1 MGLENRSDARSVSSP
16 RVGRSKMGTTE
27 REPIAIIGIGC
38 RFPSAKGPEA
48 FWHLL
53 REGVDAITE
62 IPSDRFDV
70 GDVYDPKPGMPG
82 KLNTK
87 WGGFLEGVD
96 EFDPFFFG
104 ISSRE
109 ATAMDPQQRVLL
121 EVAWEAI
128 EDAGLVPEKLDVGR
142 TGVFAGTCNSDYG
155 NLLEDPADID
165 IYVAG
170 GNALSVLSGRLSYAL
185 GLQGPS
191 MTVDTACSTSLV
203 AVHLACQSLWS
214 GESTVALAGGVNLI
228 FGPEPYIAFSRA
240 QMLAP
245 DGRCKFGDSR
255 ADGFVR
261 SEGAGVVVL
270 KQLPSALADGDP
282 VYAVIRGS
290 AVNNDGDSGGLLMTP
305 SRPGQEAVFKEAYR
319 SAGVSPGEVQ
329 YVEAHGTGTSVGD
342 PVEMQALG
350 AVIGERRPDDHPC
363 LVGSVKT
370 NIGHTEGAAGVAGL
384 IKTALALKHKTIPP
398 SLHLREPN
406 PNIPWQNLPLTVQR
420 ELSPWPASPG
430 LARAGVSS
438 FGISGT
444 NAHVVLEE
452 APEAPPSEAEAT
464 ATAHLLP
471 LSAHSPEALEDTVR
485 AYAGFL
491 RTEEGAVSSL
501 QDVCYTAGARRTHHA
516 HRLALVGS
524 SREQLAE
531 QLEAFLEGESR
542 PGMSSGR
549 KLGDLQ
555 RKLVFVFSGQGSQWV
570 GMGRE
575 LLEQEPAFREAMER
589 CDRAIRRYTG
599 WSMLEELAAD
609 EAHSRLSEVDVVQP
623 AIFVVQVSLA
633 VLWRSWGVEPDA
645 VVGQSLGEVAAA
657 HVAGA
662 LTLEDATRVI
672 CRRSQLVKRTSG
684 HGSMAVAQLSLEEA
698 ERAISGREGRVSVAV
713 NSSPYSTVLSG
724 EVAALEEVL
733 TELECQDVFCRRI
746 RVDYASHSPQVDP
759 LRPDLLEALEGIR
772 PRSSSVPLYS
782 TVTGEIENGRALDAA
797 YWVRNLRQ
805 PVLFSTAVERL
816 LEDGHDV
823 FVEVSPHPVL
833 LSAVEQ
839 CLRHHGREGITL
851 PSLRENEGREAPLGS
866 FGTLY
871 TLGHPV
877 VDWDKLYSSSSRC
890 VGLPSY
896 RWQGEHFW
904 LPDQDSVRNRNS
916 RAHPNGRGRLL
927 GLHLRSAA
935 DPGTHH
941 WETSLGV
948 ETFGYLGDHRVQ
960 GLAVL
965 PAAAFAGMVLSAAE
979 EALGSGDHTLED
991 MSFEKALFLPEEGIR
1006 AVQLVLSARN
1016 VGETSFRFF
1025 SLEESATQEDALWTP
1040 HAAGRIRHH
1049 YPDSQTNGY
1058 ADPAVRHHESP
1069 EELMVRCLE
1078 IVSGADLYEGLRDR
1092 GLEYGPSFQGVEQL
1106 WRRDGEALGQLQ
1118 LTETVATQK
1127 SGHKIHPA
1135 LLDACFQVLAAALPK
1150 GSADGD
1156 DLYLP
1161 VGLARLRL
1169 HDLPDAELWAHALL
1183 RSDALADANYLEG
1196 DVFLLDESGQVLLE
1210 ASGLRLQRLERDVR
1224 RENDQEDLDSWL
1236 YEVRWEPK
1244 VLLEQDEAPGPPSP
1258 DQRASWLIFTDA
1270 GGVGQALQKLLE
1282 EHDEAC
1288 VSVSSG
1294 DEYWEEGPGCYRL
1307 NPANPEHFRRLL
1319 ADLTEA
1325 DFLPLRGVA
1334 YVWGVEANPPKDTV
1348 IESLEEA
1355 RALGCTGALHLV
1367 QALTTLD
1374 VPPRLWL
1381 VTRGTQP
1388 VGDEPVSVD
1397 QAPLWGLG
1405 KVISLEHPE
1414 FACTK
1419 VDLGSSDGLEEV
1431 QSLFRELWVEV
1442 GEDQIALRGG
1452 ERYYVPRVVRC
1463 SPEAFDERR
1472 NTVSTDEPFRLEVSK
1487 PGILDEMTLRETGR
1501 KEPGHGE
1508 VEIQVRA
1515 VGLNFRDVLIAMDLI
1530 PPLYQDALDV
1540 GFECVGEIVAVG
1552 AGVESLE
1559 VGDSVIAFAPGCLS
1573 SFVTTDASFVM
1584 PKPAHLSF
1592 EEAATLPI
1600 AFFTAHYALNRLG
1613 RLAEGE
1619 RILIHAA
1626 AGGVGQAAV
1635 RIAQRAGAEI
1645 FATAGSPGKR
1655 EFLRS
1660 LGIHHVMDS
1669 RSVNFAD
1676 EVMEL
1681 TGGEGVDV
1689 VLNSLAGE
1697 FIPKSL
1703 STLRSGGRF
1712 LEIGKVDFLQHT
1724 RLDLSLLKDNISF
1737 FAIDLSEHLLKRP
1750 DLSKVVL
1757 REALQFF
1764 EEGSL
1769 EPLPFKTFPIS
1780 RAVDAFRYM
1789 AQAKHIG
1796 KVVVSLDEDEV
1807 SVVPSTKR
1815 PAVSSDGTYLVTGGA
1830 GGLGLSTAEWLVEQG
1845 ARYLLLTGRS
1855 GAASEAARQVVAKMS
1870 DDGVRVVVAKAD
1882 VSDEHQVA
1890 GVIEEI
1896 RHSMPP
1902 LRGVFHA
1909 AGILD
1914 DGVLLQLDEERF
1926 AKVMAPKVSGAWNL
1940 HRLTL
1945 EDDLD
1950 FFVLFSSAASVLGS
1964 PGQGNYVAANA
1975 FLDALAHHR
1984 RALGMP
1990 ALAINWGAWT
2000 EVGLATR
2007 SDRVEHLTR
2016 QGIMPFTPEQ
2026 GVRLMERMLERDV
2039 VQCMGVAMDWGKLL
2053 GSYTPPVLSK
2063 LSEEVLAGDSPTKK
2077 ESSVRKDILA
2087 TEPEERRRL
2096 VERFLVEQ
2104 IAQVLKCSPTKVDAH
2119 QPLNRLGIDSLMA
2132 VELKNRVEADL
2143 ETSVPVTALLQGPS
2157 LSQLAT
2163 QLLEGLDASAAAV
2176 EAPLTPDEE
2185 AEDGLEA
2192 QVEELTDEEV
2202 DALLRDLVED
2212 EEKAEG

>member
-1 MGLENRSDARSVSSP
+1 MG
-16 RVGRSKMGTTE
+16 KTE

-62 IPSDRFDV
+62 IPSERFDV
-70 GDVYDPKPGMPG
+70 GDVYDPKPGIPG

-96 EFDPFFFG
+96 EFDPYFFG

-109 ATAMDPQQRVLL
+109 AAAMDPQQRVLL

-142 TGVFAGTCNSDYG
+142 IGVFAGTCNSDYG
-155 NLLEDPADID
+155 NLLEDSADID
-165 IYVAG
+165 IYFAG

-203 AVHLACQSLWS
+203 AVHLACQSLYS
-214 GESTVALAGGVNLI
+214 GESAVALAGGVNLI
-228 FGPEPYIAFSRA
+228 FSPDPYIAFSLA
-240 QMLAP
+240 QMLAS
-245 DGRCKFGDSR
+245 DGRCKFADAR

-270 KQLPSALADGDP
+270 KRLSSALADGDDI
-282 VYAVIRGS
+282 YAVIRGS

-305 SRPGQEAVFKEAYR
+305 SRPGQEAVFEEAYR

-350 AVIGERRPDDHPC
+350 AVIGEGRPDNHPC
-363 LVGSVKT
+363 VVGSVKT

-384 IKTALALKHKTIPP
+384 IKVALALKHKTIPP
-398 SLHLREPN
+398 SLHLRAPN

-430 LARAGVSS
+430 PARAGVSS

-452 APEAPPSEAEAT
+452 PPGAPPAEAEVV

-471 LSAHSPEALEDTVR
+471 LSAHSPEVLEDTAR
-485 AYAGFL
+485 AYIGFL
-491 RTEEGAVSSL
+491 RTEEGALTSL
-501 QDVCYTAGARRTHHA
+501 QDICYTAGARRTHHA

-531 QLEAFLEGESR
+531 HLEAFLEGEAR

-549 KLGDLQ
+549 KLGDAR
-555 RKLVFVFSGQGSQWV
+555 RKLVFMFSGQGSQWV

-575 LLEQEPAFREAMER
+575 LLEQEPAFREAMVR
-589 CDRAIRRYTG
+589 CDRTIQKYTG
-599 WSMLEELAAD
+599 WSVLEELAAD
-609 EAHSRLSEVDVVQP
+609 EAHSRLAEVDVVQP
-623 AIFVVQVSLA
+623 AIFAVQVSLA
-633 VLWRSWGVEPDA
+633 ALWRSWGVEPDA

-662 LTLEDATRVI
+662 LTLEDAARVM

-684 HGSMAVAQLSLEEA
+684 RGGMAVVQLSLEEA
-698 ERAISGREGRVSVAV
+698 ERAISGREGQVSVAV

-733 TELECQDVFCRRI
+733 AELERQDVFVRRI
-746 RVDYASHSPQVDP
+746 RVDFASHSPQVDP

-772 PRSSSVPLYS
+772 SHSSTVPLYS
-782 TVTGEIENGRALDAA
+782 TVTGEIEDGLTLDAA
-797 YWVRNLRQ
+797 YWVQNLRQ
-805 PVLFSTAVERL
+805 PVLLSKAVERL

-823 FVEVSPHPVL
+823 FVEISPHPVL
-833 LSAVEQ
+833 LGSVEQ
-839 CLRHHGREGITL
+839 CLRYHGREGTTL
-851 PSLRENEGREAPLGS
+851 PSLWENEGRVASLGS
-866 FGTLY
+866 FGALY
-871 TLGHPV
+871 TLGYP
-877 VDWDKLYSSSSRC
+877 VDWDKLYRSKSRC
-890 VGLPSY
+890 VRLPSY
-896 RWQGEHFW
+896 RWQGERFW
-904 LPDQDSVRNRNS
+904 LHDQESVRNRDG
-916 RAHPNGRGRLL
+916 RARLNGRGRLL

-941 WETSLGV
+941 WETDLGV
-948 ETFGYLGDHRVQ
+948 ETSGYLGDHRVQ

-979 EALGSGDHTLED
+979 EASGPGDHTLEE
-991 MSFEKALFLPEEGIR
+991 MSFEKALFLPEQGAR
-1006 AVQLVLSARN
+1006 AVQLVLSAQS

-1025 SLEESATQEDALWTP
+1025 SQEESATQLDASWTP

-1049 YPDSQTNGY
+1049 YPGSQPNGH
-1058 ADPAVRHHESP
+1058 ADPAEHHESP
-1069 EELMVRCLE
+1069 DELMVRCQE
-1078 IVSGADLYEGLRDR
+1078 IIAGADLYEGLQER
-1092 GLEYGPSFQGVEQL
+1092 GLEYGPSFRGVEQL
-1106 WRRDGEALGQLQ
+1106 WRRDGEALGRLL
-1118 LTETVATQK
+1118 LTEAVATQK

-1135 LLDACFQVLAAALPK
+1135 LLDACFQVLAAALPE

-1161 VGLARLRL
+1161 VGLARLHL
-1169 HDLPDAELWAHALL
+1169 NDLPEAGLWAHALL
-1183 RSDALADANYLEG
+1183 KSDADANYLEG

-1210 ASGLRLQRLERDVR
+1210 ASGLRLQRLERDAR
-1224 RENDQEDLDSWL
+1224 RENEQEDLDDWL

-1244 VLLEQDEAPGPPSP
+1244 ELEAPEPSSL
-1258 DQRASWLIFTDA
+1258 DQRASWLVFVDA
-1270 GGVGQALQKLLE
+1270 GGVGQALQRFLQE
-1282 EHDEAC
+1282 RGEAC
-1288 VSVSSG
+1288 FSVCTG
-1294 DEYWEEGPGCYRL
+1294 DEYLKEGPGRYRL
-1307 NPANPEHFRRLL
+1307 DPADPEHFRRLL

-1325 DFLPLRGVA
+1325 DSLPLRGVA
-1334 YVWGVEANPPKDTV
+1334 YLWGLEADTPPETL

-1355 RALGCTGALHLV
+1355 RVLGCTGALHLV

-1374 VPPRLWL
+1374 VAPRLWL
-1381 VTRGTQP
+1381 VTRETQP
-1388 VGDEPVSVD
+1388 VGDEPVSLE

-1419 VDLGSSDGLEEV
+1419 VDLGPSEEV
-1431 QSLFRELWVEV
+1431 QSLFRELWVGD

-1452 ERYYVPRVVRC
+1452 ERYVPRVVRC
-1463 SPEAFDERR
+1463 SPEAVEERLT
-1472 NTVSTDEPFRLEVSK
+1472 TVSTDEPFRLEVTK
-1487 PGILDEMTLRETGR
+1487 PGILDEMTLRETDR
-1501 KEPGHGE
+1501 REPGPGE

-1530 PPLYQDALDV
+1530 PPLYQDSVDV
-1540 GFECVGEIVAVG
+1540 GFECAGEIVAAG

-1559 VGDSVIAFAPGCLS
+1559 VGESVIAFAPGCLG
-1573 SFVTTDASFVM
+1573 SFVTTDSTFVM
-1584 PKPAHLSF
+1584 PKPAQLSF

-1613 RLAEGE
+1613 RLEEGE
-1619 RILIHAA
+1619 RVLIHAA
-1626 AGGVGQAAV
+1626 AGGVGLAAV

-1645 FATAGSPGKR
+1645 FATAGSPAKR
-1655 EFLRS
+1655 DFLRS
-1660 LGIHHVMDS
+1660 LGIQHLMDS
-1669 RSVNFAD
+1669 RSVDFAD

-1703 STLRSGGRF
+1703 STLRPGGRF

-1724 RLDLSLLKDNISF
+1724 RLDLWLLKSNISF
-1737 FAIDLSEHLLKRP
+1737 FAIDLSEYLLKRP
-1750 DLSKVVL
+1750 DLCRAVL
-1757 REALQFF
+1757 HESLQFF

-1769 EPLPFKTFPIS
+1769 EPLPFETFPIS

-1796 KVVVSLDEDEV
+1796 KVVVSLQEDEV
-1807 SVVPSTKR
+1807 PVAPSTER
-1815 PAVSSDGTYLVTGGA
+1815 PAISPDGTYLITGGA

-1845 ARYLLLTGRS
+1845 ARHLLLTGRS
-1855 GAASEAARQVVAKMS
+1855 GAASEAARQAVAKMRA
-1870 DDGVRVVVAKAD
+1870 DGVSVVVAKAD
-1882 VSDEHQVA
+1882 VSDERQVA

-1896 RHSMPP
+1896 RRSMPP
-1902 LRGVFHA
+1902 LRGVIHA

-1914 DGVLLQLDEERF
+1914 DGVLL
-1926 AKVMAPKVSGAWNL
+1926 
-1940 HRLTL
+1940 
-1945 EDDLD
+1945 
-1950 FFVLFSSAASVLGS
+1950 
-1964 PGQGNYVAANA
+1964 
-1975 FLDALAHHR
+1975 
-1984 RALGMP
+1984 
-1990 ALAINWGAWT
+1990 
-2000 EVGLATR
+2000 
-2007 SDRVEHLTR
+2007 
-2016 QGIMPFTPEQ
+2016 
-2026 GVRLMERMLERDV
+2026 
-2039 VQCMGVAMDWGKLL
+2039 
-2053 GSYTPPVLSK
+2053 
-2063 LSEEVLAGDSPTKK
+2063 
-2077 ESSVRKDILA
+2077 
-2087 TEPEERRRL
+2087 
-2096 VERFLVEQ
+2096 
-2104 IAQVLKCSPTKVDAH
+2104 
-2119 QPLNRLGIDSLMA
+2119 
-2132 VELKNRVEADL
+2132 
-2143 ETSVPVTALLQGPS
+2143 
-2157 LSQLAT
+2157 AT
-2163 QLLEGLDASAAAV
+2163 Q
-2176 EAPLTPDEE
+2176 TRN
-2185 AEDGLEA
+2185 
-2192 QVEELTDEEV
+2192 
-2202 DALLRDLVED
+2202 ALRGSWRPKWV
-2212 EEKAEG
+2212 GPGTCTG

>member
-1 MGLENRSDARSVSSP
+1 MEKTG
-16 RVGRSKMGTTE
+16 K
-27 REPIAIIGIGC
+27 EPIAIIGIGC

-48 FWHLL
+48 FWNLL

-62 IPSDRFDV
+62 IPSERFDV
-70 GDVYDPKPGMPG
+70 GDVYDPRPGIPG
-82 KLNTK
+82 RLNTK

-96 EFDPFFFG
+96 EFDPYFFG

-109 ATAMDPQQRVLL
+109 AAAMDPQQRVLL

-128 EDAGLVPEKLDVGR
+128 EDAGLVPEKLDAGR
-142 TGVFAGTCNSDYG
+142 IGVFAGTCNSDYG

-203 AVHLACQSLWS
+203 AVHLACQSLRS

-228 FGPEPYIAFSRA
+228 FGPEPYIAFSLA

-261 SEGAGVVVL
+261 SEGAGMVVL
-270 KQLPSALADGDP
+270 KRLSSALADGDP
-282 VYAVIRGS
+282 IYAVIRGS

-305 SRPGQEAVFKEAYR
+305 SRPGQEAVFEEAYR

-329 YVEAHGTGTSVGD
+329 YVEVHGTGTSVGD

-350 AVIGERRPDDHPC
+350 AVIGDGRSDDDPC

-384 IKTALALKHKTIPP
+384 IKAVLALRHKTIPP

-406 PNIPWQNLPLTVQR
+406 PNIPWQDLPLTVQR
-420 ELSPWPASPG
+420 ELGPWPASPG
-430 LARAGVSS
+430 PARAGVSS

-452 APEAPPSEAEAT
+452 APAAPPAESVGT

-471 LSAHSPEALEDTVR
+471 LSAHSPEGLEDTAR
-485 AYAGFL
+485 AYIGFL
-491 RTEEGAVSSL
+491 RTGEDASL
-501 QDVCYTAGARRTHHA
+501 QDICYTAGARRTHHA
-516 HRLALVGS
+516 HRLSLVGS

-531 QLEAFLEGESR
+531 HLEAFLEGEAR

-549 KLGDLQ
+549 KLGDVR

-589 CDRAIRRYTG
+589 CDRAIQKYTG
-599 WSMLEELAAD
+599 WSVLEELAAD
-609 EAHSRLSEVDVVQP
+609 EASSRLTEVDVVQP
-623 AIFVVQVSLA
+623 AIFAVQVSLA
-633 VLWRSWGVEPDA
+633 ALWRSWGVEPDA

-657 HVAGA
+657 HVVEA
-662 LTLEDATRVI
+662 LTLEDAARVI
-672 CRRSQLVKRTSG
+672 CRRSRLVKKTSG
-684 HGSMAVAQLSLEEA
+684 QGGMAVVQLSLQEA

-733 TELECQDVFCRRI
+733 AELERQDVLFRRI

-759 LRPDLLEALEGIR
+759 LRPELLEALEGIS
-772 PRSSSVPLYS
+772 PGSSSVPLYS
-782 TVTGEIENGRALDAA
+782 TVTGKIADGPALDAA

-805 PVLFSTAVERL
+805 PVLLSSTVERL

-823 FVEVSPHPVL
+823 FLEVSPHPL
-833 LSAVEQ
+833 LLGSIEQ
-839 CLRHHGREGITL
+839 CLRHHGREGATL
-851 PSLRENEGREAPLGS
+851 PSLRENEGRAAPLGS
-866 FGTLY
+866 FGAFY
-871 TLGHPV
+871 TLGYP
-877 VDWDKLYSSSSRC
+877 VDWDRLYRSRSRC
-890 VGLPSY
+890 VRLPSY
-896 RWQGEHFW
+896 RWQGERFW
-904 LPDQDSVRNRNS
+904 LHENDSERHRDG
-916 RAHPNGRGRLL
+916 RARLGGRRRLL

-941 WETSLGV
+941 WETGLGV

-965 PAAAFAGMVLSAAE
+965 PAAAYAGMALSAAE
-979 EALGSGDHTLED
+979 EALGPGDHTLEE
-991 MSFEKALFLPEEGIR
+991 MSFERALFLPEQGVR
-1006 AVQLVLSARN
+1006 DVQLVLSAQS

-1025 SLEESATQEDALWTP
+1025 SLEEGATQSDLSWTP
-1040 HAAGRIRHH
+1040 HAAGRIHH
-1049 YPDSQTNGY
+1049 HFPDPQ
-1058 ADPAVRHHESP
+1058 ADGQAGPVAHHESP
-1069 EELMVRCLE
+1069 EELMARCQE
-1078 IVSGADLYEGLRDR
+1078 IISGGDLYEGLRER

-1106 WRRDGEALGQLQ
+1106 WRRDGEALGRLR
-1118 LTETVATQK
+1118 LTEAVAMQK

-1135 LLDACFQVLAAALPK
+1135 LLDACFQVLAAALPE
-1150 GSADGD
+1150 GSAEGE

-1161 VGLARLRL
+1161 VGLARLHL
-1169 HDLPDAELWAHALL
+1169 NDLPDDGLWAHALL
-1183 RSDALADANYLEG
+1183 KSDADSLEG
-1196 DVFLLDESGQVLLE
+1196 DVFLIDQSGQVLLE
-1210 ASGLRLQRLERDVR
+1210 ASGLRLQRLEREAPG
-1224 RENDQEDLDSWL
+1224 ENEEDLDGWL

-1244 VLLEQDEAPGPPSP
+1244 ELLEQDEIPAPASP
-1258 DQRASWLIFTDA
+1258 DRQASWLIFADA
-1270 GGVGQALQKLLE
+1270 DGVGQALQKFLQ
-1282 EHDEAC
+1282 EHGAAC
-1288 VSVSSG
+1288 VSVSPG
-1294 DEYWEEGPGCYRL
+1294 DEYRQEGPGSYRL
-1307 NPANPEHFRRLL
+1307 DPAHPEHFRRLL

-1325 DFLPLRGVA
+1325 DSLPLRGVA
-1334 YVWGVEANPPKDTV
+1334 YLWGLTADPAPDVLG
-1348 IESLEEA
+1348 ESMESA
-1355 RALGCTGALHLV
+1355 RTLACTGALHLV
-1367 QALTTLD
+1367 QALTGLD
-1374 VPPRLWL
+1374 VAPRLWL

-1388 VGDEPVSVD
+1388 VGDGPLSVE

-1419 VDLGSSDGLEEV
+1419 VDLGPSDGSEDV
-1431 QSLFRELWVEV
+1431 PSLFRELWAEDE
-1442 GEDQIALRGG
+1442 EDQIALRGG
-1452 ERYYVPRVVRC
+1452 RRYVPRVVRL
-1463 SPEAFDERR
+1463 SPEAVDQRR
-1472 NTVSTDEPFRLEVSK
+1472 TRMSPDEPFRLEVSK
-1487 PGILDEMTLRETGR
+1487 PGILDEMTLRETVR
-1501 KEPGHGE
+1501 EEPGPEE
-1508 VEIQVRA
+1508 VEIRVRA

-1530 PPLYQDALDV
+1530 PPLYQDSPDV

-1552 AGVESLE
+1552 EGVESLQ
-1559 VGDSVIAFAPGCLS
+1559 VGDSVIAFAPGCLG
-1573 SFVTTDASFVM
+1573 SFVTTDSSFVM
-1584 PKPAHLSF
+1584 PKPARLSV

-1600 AFFTAHYALNRLG
+1600 AFFTAHYALNRLA
-1613 RLAEGE
+1613 RLEEGE
-1619 RILIHAA
+1619 RVLIHAA

-1635 RIAQRAGAEI
+1635 RIARRAGAEI
-1645 FATAGSPGKR
+1645 FATAGSPAKR
-1655 EFLRS
+1655 EFLES
-1660 LGIHHVMDS
+1660 LGIRHVMDS
-1669 RSVNFAD
+1669 RSVHFAD
-1676 EVMEL
+1676 EVMER

-1724 RLDLSLLKDNISF
+1724 RLDLWLLRNNISF

-1750 DLSKVVL
+1750 DLGKVVL

-1769 EPLPFKTFPIS
+1769 DPLPFETFPIS

-1796 KVVVSLDEDEV
+1796 KVVVSLEEDEV
-1807 SVVPSTKR
+1807 PVVPSAKR
-1815 PAVSSDGTYLVTGGA
+1815 PAISPDGTYLVTGGA

-1845 ARYLLLTGRS
+1845 ARHLLLTGRS
-1855 GAASEAARQVVAKMS
+1855 GAASEAARQAVARMRNVGA
-1870 DDGVRVVVAKAD
+1870 DVVVAKAD
-1882 VSDEHQVA
+1882 ISDERRVA
-1890 GVIEEI
+1890 SVIEEM
-1896 RHSMPP
+1896 RSSMPP

-1909 AGILD
+1909 AGVLD
-1914 DGVLLQLDEERF
+1914 DGVLMQLDAERF
-1926 AKVMAPKVSGAWNL
+1926 ARVMAPKVGGAWNL
-1940 HRLTL
+1940 HRLTV
-1945 EDDLD
+1945 EEDLD

-1984 RALGMP
+1984 RSLGMP

-2026 GVRLMERMLERDV
+2026 GVRLMERMLELDL
-2039 VQCMGVAMDWGKLL
+2039 VQCMGVAMDWGKIL
-2053 GSYTPPVLSK
+2053 GSFTPPMLLR
-2063 LSEEVLAGDSPTKK
+2063 LSEEVLAGDGPTKK
-2077 ESSVRKDILA
+2077 DSAVRKDILA
-2087 TEPEERRRL
+2087 AEPEERRPL
-2096 VERFLVEQ
+2096 LEQFLVEQ
-2104 IAQVLKCSPTKVDAH
+2104 IAQVLKCSPDKVDAH

-2143 ETSVPVTALLQGPS
+2143 ETSVPVTVLLQGPS

-2163 QLLEGLDASAAAV
+2163 QLLEGLDAP
-2176 EAPLTPDEE
+2176 APDTALVPEE
-2185 AEDGLEA
+2185 ADDGLEA
-2192 QVEELTDEEV
+2192 QVEEMTDEEV
-2202 DALLRDLVED
+2202 DALLRDLVE
-2212 EEKAEG
+2212 EEKAQ

>member
-1 MGLENRSDARSVSSP
+1 MEKTG
-16 RVGRSKMGTTE
+16 M
-27 REPIAIIGIGC
+27 EPIAIIGIGC

-70 GDVYDPKPGMPG
+70 GDVYDPKPGIPG

-96 EFDPFFFG
+96 EFDPYFFG

-109 ATAMDPQQRVLL
+109 AAAMDPQQRVLL

-142 TGVFAGTCNSDYG
+142 IGVFAGTCNSDYG
-155 NLLEDPADID
+155 SLLEDSADID
-165 IYVAG
+165 IYFAG

-203 AVHLACQSLWS
+203 AVHLACQSLLS

-228 FGPEPYIAFSRA
+228 FGPEPYIAFSLA

-270 KQLPSALADGDP
+270 KPLSSALADGDD

-305 SRPGQEAVFKEAYR
+305 SRPGQEAVFEEAYR

-350 AVIGERRPDDHPC
+350 AVIGEGRPDDHPC
-363 LVGSVKT
+363 VVGSVKT

-384 IKTALALKHKTIPP
+384 IKVALALKHKTIPP
-398 SLHLREPN
+398 SLHLRAPN

-420 ELSPWPASPG
+420 ELSPWPDSPG
-430 LARAGVSS
+430 PARAGVSS

-452 APEAPPSEAEAT
+452 APEVPRVEGEVAAI
-464 ATAHLLP
+464 AHLLP
-471 LSAHSPEALEDTVR
+471 LSAHSPEVLEDTAR
-485 AYAGFL
+485 AYIGFL
-491 RTEEGAVSSL
+491 RAEEGAASSL
-501 QDVCYTAGARRTHHA
+501 QDICYTAGARRTHHA

-531 QLEAFLEGESR
+531 QLEAFLEGVAS

-549 KLGDLQ
+549 KLGDQ
-555 RKLVFVFSGQGSQWV
+555 RRKLVFVFSGQGSQWV
-570 GMGRE
+570 GMGQM

-589 CDRAIRRYTG
+589 CDRAIRKYTG

-609 EAHSRLSEVDVVQP
+609 EAHSRLDEVDVVQP
-623 AIFVVQVSLA
+623 AIFAVQVSLA

-662 LTLEDATRVI
+662 LTLEDAALVI
-672 CRRSQLVKRTSG
+672 CRRSQLVKKTSG
-684 HGSMAVAQLSLEEA
+684 HGSMAVVQLSLEEA

-713 NSSPYSTVLSG
+713 NSSPYTTVLSG

-733 TELECQDVFCRRI
+733 AELERQDVLFRRI

-759 LRPDLLEALEGIR
+759 LRPDLFEALEGIR
-772 PRSSSVPLYS
+772 PRSSSVTLYS
-782 TVTGEIENGRALDAA
+782 TVTGEIEDGRALDAA

-805 PVLFSTAVERL
+805 PVLLSTAVVRL

-823 FVEVSPHPVL
+823 FVEVSPHPVVL
-833 LSAVEQ
+833 GSVEQ

-851 PSLRENEGREAPLGS
+851 PSLRENEGRVAPLGS
-866 FGTLY
+866 FGALY
-871 TLGHPV
+871 TLGHA
-877 VDWDKLYSSSSRC
+877 VDWDKLYRSSSRC
-890 VGLPSY
+890 VRLPSY
-896 RWQGEHFW
+896 RWQGERFW
-904 LPDQDSVRNRNS
+904 LHDQDSVKNTDG
-916 RAHPNGRGRLL
+916 RARLNGGGRLL
-927 GLHLRSAA
+927 GLHLRSAT

-941 WETSLGV
+941 WETDLGV

-979 EALGSGDHTLED
+979 EALGPGDHTLED
-991 MSFEKALFLPEEGIR
+991 MNFEKALFLPEQGAR
-1006 AVQLVLSARN
+1006 AVQLVISAQS

-1025 SLEESATQEDALWTP
+1025 SLEESATQRDASWAQ
-1040 HAAGRIRHH
+1040 HAAGRVRHH
-1049 YPDSQTNGY
+1049 YPDSQGNGH
-1058 ADPAVRHHESP
+1058 AHQAVRHQEAP
-1069 EELMVRCLE
+1069 EELMVRCQE
-1078 IVSGADLYEGLRDR
+1078 MVAGADLYEGLRER
-1092 GLEYGPSFQGVEQL
+1092 GLEYGPSFRGVEQL
-1106 WRRDGEALGQLQ
+1106 WRRDGEALGRLQ
-1118 LTETVATQK
+1118 LTEAVVTQK

-1135 LLDACFQVLAAALPK
+1135 LLDACFQVLAAALPEE
-1150 GSADGD
+1150 SADRD

-1161 VGLARLRL
+1161 VGLARLHL
-1169 HDLPDAELWAHALL
+1169 HDLPDGGLWAHALL
-1183 RSDALADANYLEG
+1183 KSDADSLEG
-1196 DVFLLDESGQVLLE
+1196 DVFLLDETGQVLLE
-1210 ASGLRLQRLERDVR
+1210 ASGLRLQRLERDAR
-1224 RENDQEDLDSWL
+1224 RENEQEDLDSWL
-1236 YEVRWEPK
+1236 YEVQWEPK
-1244 VLLEQDEAPGPPSP
+1244 ELPEQDEAPDPSSP
-1258 DQRASWLIFTDA
+1258 DQRASWLVFADV
-1270 GGVGQALQKLLE
+1270 GGVGQALQRFLN
-1282 EHDEAC
+1282 EHGQAC
-1288 VSVSSG
+1288 VSVSPG
-1294 DEYWEEGPGCYRL
+1294 DKYLKEGPGCFQL
-1307 NPANPEHFRRLL
+1307 DPANPEHFRRLL

-1325 DFLPLRGVA
+1325 DSLPLRGVA
-1334 YVWGVEANPPKDTV
+1334 YLWGLEANSPPDTL

-1355 RALGCTGALHLV
+1355 RTLGCTGALHLV
-1367 QALTTLD
+1367 QALTRLD
-1374 VPPRLWL
+1374 VAPRLWL
-1381 VTRGTQP
+1381 VTRETQP
-1388 VGDEPVSVD
+1388 VGDRPVSVD

-1419 VDLGSSDGLEEV
+1419 VDLGSSDEV
-1431 QSLFRELWVEV
+1431 QSLFRELWVGD
-1442 GEDQIALRGG
+1442 GEDQIALRGD
-1452 ERYYVPRVVRC
+1452 ERYVPRVVRC
-1463 SPEAFDERR
+1463 SSEAVEERQ

-1487 PGILDEMTLRETGR
+1487 PGILDEMTLRETDR
-1501 KEPGHGE
+1501 KEPGPGE
-1508 VEIQVRA
+1508 VEIRVRA

-1530 PPLYQDALDV
+1530 PPLYQDSVDV
-1540 GFECVGEIVAVG
+1540 GFECAGEIVRVG
-1552 AGVESLE
+1552 AGVEGLE
-1559 VGDSVIAFAPGCLS
+1559 VGDSVIAFAPGCLG
-1573 SFVTTDASFVM
+1573 SFVTTVSTFVM
-1584 PKPAHLSF
+1584 PKPAHLSI

-1613 RLAEGE
+1613 KLAEGE
-1619 RILIHAA
+1619 RVLIHAA

-1645 FATAGSPGKR
+1645 FATAGSPAKR
-1655 EFLRS
+1655 DFLRS
-1660 LGIHHVMDS
+1660 LGIQHVMDS

-1689 VLNSLAGE
+1689 VLNSPARE
-1697 FIPKSL
+1697 FILKSL
-1703 STLRSGGRF
+1703 STLRPGGRF

-1724 RLDLSLLKDNISF
+1724 RLDLWLLKSNISF

-1750 DLSKVVL
+1750 DLCKAVL
-1757 REALQFF
+1757 RESLQFF

-1769 EPLPFKTFPIS
+1769 DPLPFETFPIS
-1780 RAVDAFRYM
+1780 RVVDAFRYM

-1796 KVVVSLDEDEV
+1796 KVVVSLEEDEV
-1807 SVVPSTKR
+1807 SIAPSTER
-1815 PAVSSDGTYLVTGGA
+1815 PPISPDGTYLVTGGA

-1845 ARYLLLTGRS
+1845 VRHLVLTGRS
-1855 GAASEAARQVVAKMS
+1855 GVATEAAVQAVAKMEAA
-1870 DDGVRVVVAKAD
+1870 GVRVVVAKAD
-1882 VSDEHQVA
+1882 VSDERQVA

-1896 RHSMPP
+1896 RRSMPP
-1902 LRGVFHA
+1902 LRGVVHA

-1926 AKVMAPKVSGAWNL
+1926 ARVMAPKVSGAWNL
-1940 HRLTL
+1940 HQLTL

-1950 FFVLFSSAASVLGS
+1950 SFVLFSSAASVLGS
-1964 PGQGNYVAANA
+1964 PGQGNYVAANT

-2026 GVRLMERMLERDV
+2026 GVRLMERMLERDL

-2063 LSEEVLAGDSPTKK
+2063 LSEEVLAGEDPTKK
-2077 ESSVRKDILA
+2077 DSSVRKDILA
-2087 TEPEERRRL
+2087 AEPEERRPL

-2104 IAQVLKCSPTKVDAH
+2104 IAQVLKCSPTKVDTH

-2143 ETSVPVTALLQGPS
+2143 ETPVPVTALLQGPS

-2163 QLLEGLDASAAAV
+2163 QLLEGLDAQAAALD
-2176 EAPLTPDEE
+2176 APLSPEA
-2185 AEDGLEA
+2185 AEDGIEA
-2192 QVEELTDEEV
+2192 QVEGLTDEDV
-2202 DALLRDLVED
+2202 DALLRELEK
-2212 EEKAEG
+2212 EEERAE

>member
-1 MGLENRSDARSVSSP
+1 MGNTG
-16 RVGRSKMGTTE
+16 RV
-27 REPIAIIGIGC
+27 PIAIIGIGC
-38 RFPSAKGPEA
+38 RFPSAKGPED

-53 REGVDAITE
+53 CKGVDAITE
-62 IPSDRFDV
+62 IPPDRFDV
-70 GDVYDPKPGMPG
+70 GDVYDPKPGIPG

-96 EFDPFFFG
+96 EFDPYFFG

-109 ATAMDPQQRVLL
+109 AAAMDPQQRVLL

-128 EDAGLVPEKLDVGR
+128 EDAGLVPEKLDAGR
-142 TGVFAGTCNSDYG
+142 VGVFSGTCNSDYG
-155 NLLEDPADID
+155 NLLEDPADLD

-203 AVHLACQSLWS
+203 AVHLACQSLLS

-228 FGPEPYIAFSRA
+228 FAPEPYVAFSTA

-270 KQLPSALADGDP
+270 KRLSSALADGDS

-305 SRPGQEAVFKEAYR
+305 SRPGQEAVFEEAYR

-350 AVIGERRPDDHPC
+350 AVIGEGRPDENPC
-363 LVGSVKT
+363 VVGSVKT

-384 IKTALALKHKTIPP
+384 IKASLALKHKTIPP

-420 ELSPWPASPG
+420 ELGPWPDSPG
-430 LARAGVSS
+430 PARAGVSS

-452 APEAPPSEAEAT
+452 APEAAPAET
-464 ATAHLLP
+464 GVSTTAHLLP
-471 LSAHSPEALEDTVR
+471 LSAHSPEVLEDTAR
-485 AYAGFL
+485 AYVGFL
-491 RTEEGAVSSL
+491 RGEGGADSSL
-501 QDVCYTAGARRTHHA
+501 EDVCYTAGVRRTHHA
-516 HRLALVGS
+516 HRLALVGG
-524 SREQLAE
+524 SREHFAE
-531 QLEAFLEGESR
+531 HLEAYLEGESR

-549 KLGDLQ
+549 KLGDLR

-589 CDRAIRRYTG
+589 CDRAIRNYTG
-599 WSMLEELAAD
+599 WSVLEELAAD
-609 EAHSRLSEVDVVQP
+609 EARSRLAEVDVVQP
-623 AIFVVQVSLA
+623 AIFAVQVSLA
-633 VLWRSWGVEPDA
+633 ALWTSWGVEADA

-657 HVAGA
+657 YVAGA
-662 LTLEDATRVI
+662 LTLEDAARVI

-684 HGSMAVAQLSLEEA
+684 HGIMAVVQLSLEEA
-698 ERAISGREGRVSVAV
+698 ERAIAGREGLVSVAV
-713 NSSPYSTVLSG
+713 NSSPYTTVLSG
-724 EVAALEEVL
+724 EVAPLEEVL
-733 TELECQDVFCRRI
+733 AELERRDVFVRRI

-759 LRPDLLEALEGIR
+759 LRPELFEALEGIS
-772 PRSSSVPLYS
+772 PRSSSVTLYS
-782 TVTGEIENGRALDAA
+782 TVTGEVEDGFALDAA

-805 PVLFSTAVERL
+805 PVLLSKAVERL

-823 FVEVSPHPVL
+823 FVEVSPHPIL
-833 LSAVEQ
+833 LGSVEQ
-839 CLRHHGREGITL
+839 CLRHHGREGVTL
-851 PSLRENEGREAPLGS
+851 PSLRENEGRVAPLGS
-866 FGTLY
+866 FGALY

-877 VDWDKLYSSSSRC
+877 DWEKLYRSGGRC
-890 VGLPSY
+890 VRLPSY
-896 RWQGEHFW
+896 RFQDERFW
-904 LPDQDSVRNRNS
+904 LNDGDSVGDRGGKPRL
-916 RAHPNGRGRLL
+916 NGRRRLL

-941 WETSLGV
+941 WETDLGV

-965 PAAAFAGMVLSAAE
+965 PAAGFAGMVLSAAE
-979 EALGSGDHTLED
+979 EAMGAGDHTLED
-991 MSFEKALFLPEEGIR
+991 MSFERALFLPEHGAR
-1006 AVQLVLSARN
+1006 AVQLVLSARG

-1025 SLEESATQEDALWTP
+1025 SLEEGATQRDEAWTQ

-1049 YPDSQTNGY
+1049 YPQANGH
-1058 ADPAVRHHESP
+1058 ADQAFRDHESL
-1069 EELMVRCLE
+1069 EELMARCQE
-1078 IVSGADLYEGLRDR
+1078 TVAGADLYEGLLER
-1092 GLEYGPSFQGVEQL
+1092 GLEYGPSFRGVERL
-1106 WRRDGEALGQLQ
+1106 WRRDGEALGRLQ
-1118 LTETVATQK
+1118 LTEAVAAQK
-1127 SGHKIHPA
+1127 NAHKIHPA

-1150 GSADGD
+1150 GSVEGD
-1156 DLYLP
+1156 DPYLP
-1161 VGLARLRL
+1161 VGLTSL
-1169 HDLPDAELWAHALL
+1169 HLNDLPDTDLWAHALL
-1183 RSDALADANYLEG
+1183 KTDAPADANYLEG
-1196 DVFLLDESGQVLLE
+1196 DVFLLDEGGRVLLG
-1210 ASGLRLQRLERDVR
+1210 AQGLRLQRLERDAR
-1224 RENDQEDLDSWL
+1224 SGNEQEDLDDWL
-1236 YEVRWEPK
+1236 YEVRWELKELP
-1244 VLLEQDEAPGPPSP
+1244 EQPEAPDPSSP
-1258 DQRASWLIFTDA
+1258 DQRASWLVFADTS
-1270 GGVGQALQKLLE
+1270 GVGHALQGLLE
-1282 EHDEAC
+1282 ERGEAC
-1288 VSVSSG
+1288 ISVFPG
-1294 DEYWEEGPGCYRL
+1294 DEYLEEGPGRYRL
-1307 NPANPEHFRRLL
+1307 DPANPEHFRRLL
-1319 ADLTEA
+1319 ADLEEA
-1325 DFLPLRGVA
+1325 DPLPLKGVT
-1334 YVWGVEANPPKDTV
+1334 YLWGLNPPQDAL

-1355 RALGCTGALHLV
+1355 RTLGCTGALHLT
-1367 QALTTLD
+1367 QALARL
-1374 VPPRLWL
+1374 VAAPRLWL
-1381 VTRGTQP
+1381 VTRETQP
-1388 VGDEPVSVD
+1388 VEDKPVSVE

-1405 KVISLEHPE
+1405 KVISMEHPE
-1414 FACTK
+1414 LGCTR
-1419 VDLGSSDGLEEV
+1419 VDLGGSEEAR
-1431 QSLFRELWVEV
+1431 SLFRELWAED
-1442 GEDQIALRGG
+1442 GEDQISLRDGG
-1452 ERYYVPRVVRC
+1452 RYVPRVVRC
-1463 SPEAFDERR
+1463 SPDAVEERQR
-1472 NTVSTDEPFRLEVSK
+1472 IVSTDEPFSLEVTT
-1487 PGILDEMTLRETGR
+1487 PGILDEMTLRETDR
-1501 KEPGHGE
+1501 REPGPGE
-1508 VEIQVRA
+1508 VEIRVRA

-1530 PPLYQDALDV
+1530 PPLYQDSLDV

-1552 AGVESLE
+1552 AGVEGLE
-1559 VGDSVIAFAPGCLS
+1559 VGDGVIAFALGCLGS
-1573 SFVTTDASFVM
+1573 YVTTDASFVM
-1584 PKPAHLSF
+1584 PRPARLSF

-1600 AFFTAHYALNRLG
+1600 AFFTAHYALNHLG

-1619 RILIHAA
+1619 RVLIHAA
-1626 AGGVGQAAV
+1626 AGGVGQAAL
-1635 RIAQRAGAEI
+1635 RIARRAGAEI

-1660 LGIHHVMDS
+1660 LGVKHVMDS
-1669 RSVNFAD
+1669 RSLDFAD

-1697 FIPKSL
+1697 FIPRGL
-1703 STLRSGGRF
+1703 STLRPGGRF

-1724 RLDLSLLKDNISF
+1724 RLDLWLLRNNISF

-1750 DLSKVVL
+1750 DLSKVIL

-1780 RAVDAFRYM
+1780 QAVDAFRYM

-1796 KVVVSLDEDEV
+1796 KVVVSLEEDEV
-1807 SVVPSTKR
+1807 PVVPSTKR
-1815 PAVSSDGTYLVTGGA
+1815 QAVSPDGTYLVTGGA

-1845 ARYLLLTGRS
+1845 ARHLLLTGRS
-1855 GAASEAARQVVAKMS
+1855 GAASEAARQAVEKLTAE
-1870 DDGVRVVVAKAD
+1870 GVRVEVAKAD
-1882 VSDEHQVA
+1882 ISDERQVA

-1896 RHSMPP
+1896 RRSMPP

-1926 AKVMAPKVSGAWNL
+1926 ARVMAPKVSGSWNL

-1984 RALGMP
+1984 RALGKP

-2000 EVGLATR
+2000 DVGLATR
-2007 SDRVEHLTR
+2007 SDRIEHLTR

-2026 GVRLMERMLERDV
+2026 GVRLMQRMIELDL
-2039 VQCMGVAMDWGKLL
+2039 VQCMGIAMDWGKVL
-2053 GSYTPPVLSK
+2053 GSYTPPLLSR
-2063 LSEEVLAGDSPTKK
+2063 LSEEVLAGEDGPTKK
-2077 ESSVRKDILA
+2077 DSSVRKDILA
-2087 TEPEERRRL
+2087 AEPGERRSL
-2096 VERFLVEQ
+2096 VEGFLVEQ
-2104 IAQVLKCSPTKVDAH
+2104 IAQVLKCSPSRVDAH
-2119 QPLNRLGIDSLMA
+2119 EPLNRLGIDSLMA

-2143 ETSVPVTALLQGPS
+2143 ETNLPVTALLQGPS
-2157 LSQLAT
+2157 LSQLAA
-2163 QLLEGLDASAAAV
+2163 QLLEGLDAPAADDPSAP
-2176 EAPLTPDEE
+2176 E
-2185 AEDGLEA
+2185 EDGLEA
-2192 QVEELTDEEV
+2192 QVEGLTDDEV
-2202 DALLRDLVED
+2202 EVLLRDLMAK
-2212 EEKAEG
+2212 EEKAE